1 MSAGSLAGPSRSL
14 GTEGAGGGEGTEEEE
29 EAHLLPP
36 LCPSSPHPNPL
47 PLDSEKGAS
56 IPSQ

>member
-29 EAHLLPP
+29 AHLLPP
-36 LCPSSPHPNPL
+36 L
-47 PLDSEKGAS
+47 
-56 IPSQ
+56 